1 MATRRWK
8 KVAALL
14 KMETVYGTDA
24 VPTGLANFIQLSDV
38 AFTPLAGDEEARNL
52 MQPKL
57 GHQGVTLTGEYAQL
71 DFSVEIAGSGVAGT
85 APAWGPLV
93 RSSGFGEV
101 ITAATDVQYDLIH
114 DNFESSTIYFNAD
127 KVNHIL
133 LGSRGSLSSISMA
146 AKRIGKFRF
155 SMKGLVGT
163 ITDQALPAVDASKW
177 TKGLV
182 VNKAN
187 TTMSLH
193 GWQAIAESLDIN
205 TGSQVSKL
213 DYIGE
218 ELIDIGDRAATGTT
232 VVKATTLAEVNWFAI
247 AKSEALGALAAQHG
261 KVAGNIVKFDSDA
274 VQLGRPTEGNTNG
287 IRNYSIPLMLT
298 SLGTK
303 EFKIT
308 AM

>member
-8 KVAALL
+8 KLAALL
-14 KMETVYGTDA
+14 KIETIYGTDA
-24 VPTGLANFIQLSDV
+24 VPTGLANFIQLSDA

-52 MQPKL
+52 LQPKL
-57 GHQGVTLTGEYAQL
+57 GHQGVSLTGEYGQF

-85 APAWGPLV
+85 APAWGPLL
-93 RSSGFGEV
+93 RACGFGEV

-114 DNFESSTIYFNAD
+114 DAFESATIYYNAD

-133 LGSRGSLSSISMA
+133 LGCRGTVSLSMA
-146 AKRIGKFRF
+146 PKRIPKFRF
-155 SMKGLVGT
+155 SVKGLVGT
-163 ITDQALPAVDASKW
+163 ITDQALPAVDQTKW
-177 TKGLV
+177 VKALV

-193 GWQAIAESLDIN
+193 GWSAIAESLDVN
-205 TGSQVSKL
+205 TGSQANKL

-218 ELIDIGDRAATGTT
+218 ELVDIGDRAATGTT
-232 VVKATTLAEVNWFAI
+232 VVKATSLAEVNWFAI
-247 AKSEALGALAAQHG
+247 TKSEALGALAAQHG
-261 KVAGNIVKFDSDA
+261 KVAGNIVKLDSDA

-298 SLGTK
+298 SLGAK

>member
-14 KMETVYGTDA
+14 KPEAVYGTDA
-24 VPTGLANFIQLSDV
+24 VPTGLANFIQLSDA

-52 MQPKL
+52 LQPKL
-57 GHQGVTLTGEYAQL
+57 GHQGVALTGEYGQF

-85 APAWGPLV
+85 APAWGPLL
-93 RSSGFGEV
+93 RASGFGEV
-101 ITAATDVQYDLIH
+101 ITAATDVQYDPIH
-114 DNFESSTIYFNAD
+114 DAFESATIYYNAD

-133 LGSRGSLSSISMA
+133 LGCRGTVSLSLA
-146 AKRIGKFRF
+146 PKRIPKFRF

-163 ITDQALPAVDASKW
+163 ITDQALPAVDQTKW
-177 TKGLV
+177 IKPLV

-187 TTMSLH
+187 STMSLH
-193 GWQAIAESLDIN
+193 GWSAIAESLDIN
-205 TGSQVSKL
+205 TGSQVNKL

-218 ELIDIGDRAATGTT
+218 ELVDIGDRAATGTA
-232 VVKATTLAEVNWFAI
+232 VVKATSLAEVNWFTI
-247 AKSEALGALAAQHG
+247 AKSEALGVLAAQHG

-274 VQLGRPTEGNTNG
+274 VQIGRPTEGNTNG

-303 EFKIT
+303 ELKIT

>member
-14 KMETVYGTDA
+14 KPETVYGTDS
-24 VPTGLANFIQLSDV
+24 VPTGLANFIQLSDA

-52 MQPKL
+52 LQPKL
-57 GHQGVTLTGEYAQL
+57 GHQGVSLTGEYGQF

-93 RSSGFGEV
+93 RASGFAEV

-114 DNFESSTIYFNAD
+114 DNFDSATIYYNAD
-127 KVNHIL
+127 KVNHVL
-133 LGSRGSLSSISMA
+133 VGCRGTVSLSLA
-146 AKRIGKFRF
+146 PKRIPKFRF
-155 SMKGLVGT
+155 SMKGLVGA
-163 ITDQALPAVDASKW
+163 ITDQALPTVDQTKW
-177 TKGLV
+177 KKPLV

-187 TTMSLH
+187 TTLSLH
-193 GWQAIAESLDIN
+193 GWTAIAESLDIN
-205 TGSQVSKL
+205 TGSQVNKL

-218 ELIDIGDRAATGTT
+218 ELVDIGDRAATGTA
-232 VVKATTLAEVNWFAI
+232 VVKATALADVNWFNI
-247 AKSEALGALAAQHG
+247 ARSEALGVLTAKHG
-261 KVAGNIVKFDSDA
+261 DVAGNIVQFDSDA
-274 VQLGRPTEGNTNG
+274 VQIGRPTEGNTNG

-308 AM
+308 VK